1 MEVLPQSL
9 RGGHVYPKDTM
20 RYFQYPGKTDMRK
33 SINSQC
39 WVVHEKKNNNAVF
52 IFIGS
57 SHRLMKL
64 LHAKDEGMVMYVKRL
79 KTERF
84 KLQEY
89 NPKSNS
95 YPMKWRDLVMMI
107 KEIQENYSRGF
118 DAWKQSVRNTMY

>member
-1 MEVLPQSL
+1 
-9 RGGHVYPKDTM
+9 
-20 RYFQYPGKTDMRK
+20 
-33 SINSQC
+33 
-39 WVVHEKKNNNAVF
+39 
-52 IFIGS
+52 
-57 SHRLMKL
+57 MKL

-118 DAWKQSVRNTMY
+118 DA